1 MIKTIRKLIYIL
13 IMALAWFIVM
23 ASLIYIEMENCL
35 TALIL
40 LIIGAV
46 PVFLLLFNII
56 PLKDLN
62 KHEIILNIDNKKAI
76 IYYRLVNYDVQIW
89 GSSVLARNNLM
100 SGNLCDIVT
109 EKAKEALMVLF
120 ENKEVEDA
128 CRYIDKSEVILE
140 RDGLVLKFYLKG
152 IYKD

>member
-1 MIKTIRKLIYIL
+1 
-13 IMALAWFIVM
+13 MALAWFIAM
-23 ASLIYIEMENCL
+23 ASLIYIEMENYL

-46 PVFLLLFNII
+46 PVFLLLFNLI

-62 KHEIILNIDNKKAI
+62 KHEIILNINNKKAI

-89 GSSVLARNNLM
+89 GSSILARNNLM
-100 SGNLCDIVT
+100 SGNLSDVVT
-109 EKAKEALMVLF
+109 KKAKEALMILF

-128 CRYIDKSEVILE
+128 CKYIDRSKVILE
-140 RDGLVLKFYLKG
+140 KDGLTLKYYLKG
-152 IYKD
+152 IYKK

>member
-1 MIKTIRKLIYIL
+1 
-13 IMALAWFIVM
+13 MALAWFIVM
-23 ASLIYIEMENCL
+23 ASLIYIEMENYL

-89 GSSVLARNNLM
+89 GSSALARNNLM

>member
-1 MIKTIRKLIYIL
+1 MVV
-13 IMALAWFIVM
+13 AWFIAM
-23 ASLIYIEMENCL
+23 ASLPYIKMENYS

-40 LIIGAV
+40 LIIGAI

-62 KHEIILNIDNKKAI
+62 KHEIVLNINNKKVI

-89 GSSVLARNNLM
+89 GSSLLARNNLM

-109 EKAKEALMVLF
+109 EKAKEALIVLF
-120 ENKEVEDA
+120 ENREVEDA
-128 CRYIDKSEVILE
+128 CKYVDKSEVILE
-140 RDGLVLKFYLKG
+140 KDGLTVKYYFERC
-152 IYKD
+152 ISN